1 MGDFFTVSV
10 LVATLASGIRLATPF
25 LLASLGEMI
34 GQRSGVLNL
43 GVEGVMLIGA
53 FAAYFT
59 VLRAESVKRTAAD
72 AWFLPSIG
80 WIPDTALGVVM
91 ALLAGLLMGLVYAF
105 MTLKAQAVQGISGIG
120 IFLFGLGMTDLL
132 FQKQVGT
139 PKPISGLSKF
149 EVPLLSDIPKV
160 GEIFFQ
166 HNVLVYVAFLLVP
179 TVWLVI
185 NKTTFGLN
193 IRAIGEAPEAADT
206 LGVSVIRLRLQTI
219 LISNM
224 FAGLAGA
231 ALALEVGI
239 FQQNLTAG
247 QGFIAIAL
255 VYFGGWRSYGV
266 MAGALLFGIV
276 SATVVQLKTLGIVE
290 GASSSLLAM
299 APAILTIVVLVIV
312 SRRIA
317 APAALTKPFDRA
329 A

>member
-1 MGDFFTVSV
+1 MSEFFTVSV

-53 FAAYFT
+53 FASYFT
-59 VLRAESVKRTAAD
+59 VLRAESVKSTVPGID
-72 AWFLPSIG
+72 WV
-80 WIPDTALGVVM
+80 PDTLLGVVV
-91 ALLAGLLMGLVYAF
+91 ALLVGLLMGLVYAF
-105 MTLKAQAVQGISGIG
+105 MTVVMHAEQGISGIG
-120 IFLFGLGMTDLL
+120 IFLFGLGFTDLL

-139 PKPISGLSKF
+139 PRPITGISKF
-149 EVPLLSDIPKV
+149 EIPLLSDIPKI

-166 HNVLVYVAFLLVP
+166 HNVFVYVAFLLVP
-179 TVWLVI
+179 IVWFVI
-185 NKTTFGLN
+185 NKTTFGLD
-193 IRAIGEAPEAADT
+193 IRAVGETPEAADT
-206 LGVSVIRLRLQTI
+206 LGVSVNRVRLQTI

-224 FAGLAGA
+224 LAGLAGA
-231 ALALEVGI
+231 ALALEIGI

-255 VYFGGWRSYGV
+255 VYFGGWRPWGV

-276 SATVVQLKTLGIVE
+276 SATVLQLKTLGIVE
-290 GASSSLLAM
+290 GASSSLMAM
-299 APAILTIVVLVIV
+299 APAVLTIVVLVIV

-317 APAALTKPFDRA
+317 PPAALTRPFDRA
-329 A
+329 AS

>member
-1 MGDFFTVSV
+1 MWSDFFTTSV
-10 LVATLASGIRLATPF
+10 IIATLASGIRLATPF
-25 LLASLGEMI
+25 LLASLGEAV

-59 VLRAESVKRTAAD
+59 KLKTESTILAVLA
-72 AWFLPSIG
+72 
-80 WIPDTALGVVM
+80 ALG
-91 ALLAGLLMGLVYAF
+91 AGAVMGLVYAF
-105 MTLKAQAVQGISGIG
+105 ITVVMQAEQGISGIG
-120 IFLFGLGMTDLL
+120 IYLFGLGFTDLL

-139 PKPISGLSKF
+139 PQPIPKLEKV
-149 EVPLLSDIPKV
+149 EIPLLADIPWI

-166 HNVLVYVAFLLVP
+166 HNVLVYLAFLLVP
-179 TVWLVI
+179 TMWFMI

-193 IRAIGEAPEAADT
+193 IRAVGETPEAADT
-206 LGVSVIRLRLQTI
+206 LGVSVNKTRTFTI
-219 LISNM
+219 LIGNM
-224 FAGLAGA
+224 MAGLAGG

-255 VYFGGWRSYGV
+255 VYFGAWRAVGV

-276 SATVVQLKTLGIVE
+276 SATVLRLGTLGIVD
-290 GASSSLLAM
+290 GAASSLLAM

-312 SRRIA
+312 SGRIA
-317 APAALTKPFDRA
+317 APAALTRPFDRSA
-329 A
+329 